1 MALGLS
7 SSKKRQLAL
16 VLVINV
22 VVSAYLLVRGD
33 VVSLVSVNAVAGM
46 AVFLLLYIR
55 KKIPTKIDEQLVS
68 LLIHMH
74 AISHGE
80 VSADDLVKTIAETK
94 DYGYYSEVFSGIR
107 KLAKEYGYGIT
118 KATTEMANTT
128 KPPFKD
134 VLIRCQQAFSSIQP
148 KGYLELES
156 STMAEEYSGYYDR
169 AIKSIDMLGGVYST
183 FSSVSIFIIMIL
195 DIIVVFTNQP
205 NLVYLGYLVASA
217 ALIVMYLGVRAVV
230 PKDILV
236 HIDKDLPPKEY
247 TRFRLAL
254 PIAFACVIPAILVS
268 IIFGYPY
275 GFFVCG
281 LAFLVPGYFAYK
293 FETFVIGV
301 NENYPTLI
309 KGLGENMASS
319 SSLQNALS
327 YVLFLEL
334 GRLKDLL
341 RRAYARV
348 KVGVDNAKTLS
359 ILSSEAASHTVY
371 MTNKIFLDAFSYGA
385 NLLEVGK
392 ILGNNCVKNLEFRKK
407 REAVVKTIETT
418 TFLLQPITVAL
429 LTILTFMTKYFSQ
442 TLTSV
447 PYFTFGTIPTDVIN
461 MGNVFMIVLITVLNS
476 LTLKEARGGFWGSSL
491 MYAGILL
498 ILSGAAWIAA
508 QTMMNVAFGGA
519 FGNLQ
524 QIVAPTG

>member
-1 MALGLS
+1 VAVRLISVKKQIGLI
-7 SSKKRQLAL
+7 
-16 VLVINV
+16 LVINV
-22 VVSAYLLVRGD
+22 L
-33 VVSLVSVNAVAGM
+33 VSLYLFTRSDIVSLIAVNSVACTLI
-46 AVFLLLYIR
+46 FLLFFIR

-68 LLIHMH
+68 LLLHMYS
-74 AISHGE
+74 ISHGE
-80 VSADDLVKTIAETK
+80 TTPDDLVKIIAETK

-107 KLAKEYGYGIT
+107 KLAKEYGYGVT
-118 KATTEMANTT
+118 KATSEMANTT

-134 VLIRCQQAFSSIQP
+134 VLIRCQQAFSSTRP
-148 KGYLELES
+148 KSFLELES
-156 STMAEEYSGYYDR
+156 STMVEEYSGYYER

-183 FSSVSIFIIMIL
+183 LSSVSVFIILIL
-195 DIIVVFTNQP
+195 DILVVFTNAP
-205 NLVYLGYLVASA
+205 SIVYFGYFVAA
-217 ALIVMYLGVRAVV
+217 VCLISMYLGLRAVV
-230 PKDILV
+230 PKDVLV
-236 HIDKDLPPKEY
+236 HIDKNMPPEMY
-247 TRFRLAL
+247 TRFKVAL
-254 PIAFACVIPAILVS
+254 PIAFACIVPAVLVS

-281 LAFLVPGYFAYK
+281 LAFLLPGFFAYR
-293 FETFVIGV
+293 FETFVVKV

-309 KGLGENMASS
+309 KGLGENMSSS

-327 YVLFLEL
+327 YVLYLEL

-359 ILSSEAASHTVY
+359 LLSSEAASYSVY
-371 MTNKIFLDAFSYGA
+371 MTNKMFLDAFNYGA
-385 NLLEVGK
+385 DLLEVGK

-407 REAVVKTIETT
+407 REAVASSIEATT
-418 TFLLQPITVAL
+418 YLLQPITVAL

-461 MGNVFMIVLITVLNS
+461 IGNVFIILLTTILNS
-476 LTLKEARGGFWGSSL
+476 LTLKEARGGFWGTSL

-498 ILSGAAWIAA
+498 LLSGAAWIGA
-508 QTMMNVAFGGA
+508 QTLMNISFGGA

-524 QIVAPTG
+524 QILTP